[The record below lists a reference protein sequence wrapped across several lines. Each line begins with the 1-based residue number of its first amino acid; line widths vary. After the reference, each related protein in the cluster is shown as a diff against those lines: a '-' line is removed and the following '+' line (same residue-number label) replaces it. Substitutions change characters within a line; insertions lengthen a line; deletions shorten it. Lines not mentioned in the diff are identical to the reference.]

1 MSLCLSPVA
10 KQGWLSSIT
19 SLPGSWF
26 SRAYSRASRACAAW
40 QDAPP
45 TLPVLRQGPQS
56 SSAGVSPPQGYGPC
70 AGWTWPPSLA
80 AGTTDGLYEIPLVAN
95 PLEYCPQFKA
105 IKKYIESIWI
115 WKVFWLQL
123 CRKSSSRLISL
134 WFSTSL
140 HLSDDSLHTKS

>member
-19 SLPGSWF
+19 SRPGSWF
-26 SRAYSRASRACAAW
+26 SRAYSRASRVCARGRTHHRLSQCCAR
-40 QDAPP
+40 A
-45 TLPVLRQGPQS
+45 PQS

-70 AGWTWPPSLA
+70 AGWIWPTSLA

-95 PLEYCPQFKA
+95 PLEYSPQFRA
-105 IKKYIESIWI
+105 IKKYIESTQI
-115 WKVFWLQL
+115 WKVFWLQV

-140 HLSDDSLHTKS
+140 HPSDDSLRTKS